1 MSIVKSAQA
10 GSDTLQLG
18 MIRLRIGEHML
29 LHNQVA
35 LVTGAGKGIG
45 RGISLALAKEG
56 AKVVIA
62 DIDRESGE
70 NTAREIRESGADA
83 LFVQMNIANEGDV
96 LACRDTVLEHYG
108 KLDILVCNAGITYR
122 KPFLELTPEEWDRT
136 ISINLTGTFYTIKGF
151 VDSMVANGRGKIII
165 IASAAAITGSGG
177 GAHYASTKAVSGR
190 PDAPPRKG
198 TCAQRHHCQRD
209 SAAHN
214 RHRHTRRPVSARQPS
229 ARAARGRSTRAPS
242 RYGGR
247 YRTGGSVSIDRRF
260 YERAGYASGR
270 RTHLST
276 CVDQNHK
283 PL

>member
-1 MSIVKSAQA
+1 
-10 GSDTLQLG
+10 
-18 MIRLRIGEHML
+18 ML

-45 RGISLALAKEG
+45 RGISLEFAKEG

-62 DIDRESGE
+62 DIDREAGE

-136 ISINLTGTFYTIKGF
+136 ISINLTGTFFTIKGF
-151 VDSMVANGRGKIII
+151 ADSMIANGRGKIII

-177 GAHYASTKAVSGR
+177 GAHYASTKAGQVGLMHR
-190 PDAPPRKG
+190 LAKELAPKGITVNAIAPRTIATDILDDLYPPGSPQRARLVDEVPVHRLG
-198 TCAQRHHCQRD
+198 TAEDIAQ
-209 SAAHN
+209 AALYL
-214 RHRHTRRPVSARQPS
+214 
-229 ARAARGRSTRAPS
+229 STADFMNGQVMLLD
-242 RYGGR
+242 GGR
-247 YRTGGSVSIDRRF
+247 T
-260 YERAGYASGR
+260 
-270 RTHLST
+270 
-276 CVDQNHK
+276 
-283 PL
+283 

>member
-1 MSIVKSAQA
+1 
-10 GSDTLQLG
+10 
-18 MIRLRIGEHML
+18 ML

-177 GAHYASTKAVSGR
+177 GAHYASTKAGQVGLMHR
-190 PDAPPRKG
+190 LAKELAPKGITVNAIAPRTIATDILDGLYPPGSHQRARLVDEVPVHRLG
-198 TCAQRHHCQRD
+198 TAEDIAQ
-209 SAAHN
+209 AALYL
-214 RHRHTRRPVSARQPS
+214 
-229 ARAARGRSTRAPS
+229 STADFMNGQVMLLD
-242 RYGGR
+242 GGR
-247 YRTGGSVSIDRRF
+247 T
-260 YERAGYASGR
+260 
-270 RTHLST
+270 
-276 CVDQNHK
+276 
-283 PL
+283 